1 MPQEKICWSS
11 LYLIFPLPLACAA
24 FCVSSKARLDL
35 EQRFGLSCEALW
47 KMKHCFASDWTESHS
62 LNTYSSGRTSF
73 KLCCLNGI
81 MFFKEKSQ
89 EVVLPSVGV
98 IQDLLVL
105 RISHPQRRKWKQE
118 EAFLVGLWWENII
131 LSVSLKLCLEVSL
144 KCTGQEGR
152 IRNITFFLA
161 HPKFP

>member
-1 MPQEKICWSS
+1 MPLVCV
-11 LYLIFPLPLACAA
+11 A
-24 FCVSSKARLDL
+24 FCVSSKANLDL

-47 KMKHCFASDWTESHS
+47 KMKHCFVSDWTESRS

-73 KLCCLNGI
+73 STLVKWNRYV
-81 MFFKEKSQ
+81 FFMGKSQ

-118 EAFLVGLWWENII
+118 EAFRVGWWWENII
-131 LSVSLKLCLEVSL
+131 LSVSLKLCFKVTGSL

-152 IRNITFFLA
+152 IWRITFFCA